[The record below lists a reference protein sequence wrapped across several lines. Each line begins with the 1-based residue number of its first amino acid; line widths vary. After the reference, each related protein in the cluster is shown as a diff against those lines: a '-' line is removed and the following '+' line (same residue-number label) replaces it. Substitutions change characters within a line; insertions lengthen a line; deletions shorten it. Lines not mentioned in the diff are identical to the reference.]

1 MDNKKTVFFLFII
14 FKINKTHENFFF
26 FLNNYSFNNQNNIF
40 VTTNVLVERK
50 KHRRRVETD
59 AKAKVVTSVWGATFI
74 QLPVLHGSI

>member
-1 MDNKKTVFFLFII
+1 MKNFII
-14 FKINKTHENFFF
+14 
-26 FLNNYSFNNQNNIF
+26 FLNNYFFNNQNNIF